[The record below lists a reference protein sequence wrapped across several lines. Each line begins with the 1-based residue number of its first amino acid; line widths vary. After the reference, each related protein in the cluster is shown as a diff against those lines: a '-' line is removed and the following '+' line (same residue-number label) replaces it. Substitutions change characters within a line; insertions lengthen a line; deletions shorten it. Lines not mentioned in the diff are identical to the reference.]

1 MKLTHRQIEI
11 FRSLM
16 LTGHATRAAELLH
29 TSQPTVSRELAR
41 LEQVLGLTLFE
52 RVGGRLRPTARALA
66 LQEEVE
72 RSFVGLERIAATAA
86 SLRDFAEGRLA
97 LACLPALSQAL
108 LPQAVRRFVA
118 AHPRAGV
125 SIRAQESPLLER
137 ELSEQRHDLGLT
149 ERREAPP
156 ATRSTLLLE
165 ADEVAV
171 LPTGHPLLERAVLQP
186 QDFAAQPFISFA
198 PADPYRQVVDARFA
212 EAGVTRQLAL
222 EADSAAACCALV
234 RQGLGVAIVNP
245 LTALEWS
252 GAGLQLR
259 PLTMRVPFSVALV
272 EPTLRVEHPLRGAFV
287 AALEDAAGALRQRLV
302 TAVGA

>member
-125 SIRAQESPLLER
+125 SIRTQKSPLLKR

-156 ATRSTLLLE
+156 ATRSSLLVE

-198 PADPYRQVVDARFA
+198 PTDPYRQIVDALFA

-222 EADSAAACCALV
+222 EADSAAACCVLV